1 MHELAKITGIRSDIE
16 GTEMKVFVPE
26 KNLFNTILDKR
37 IHDVELRLDDGR
49 TITNAQR
56 KKAYATIRDIAD
68 YTGYLPEQMKEIMK
82 YEYIIRTGNDYFSL
96 GTCTVDTAREFI
108 SMLLEFCLEQGIPL
122 SDLAINRTDD
132 IGRYLY
138 YCIKNRVC
146 AICGRKGEIHHVDK
160 IGMGNDRRTVDDS
173 DYRKICLCRSHHTED
188 HAIGEKAFK
197 EKYKVY
203 GIIVK
208 EQENGLEE
216 LQQTQQVQQSQND
229 S

>member
-26 KNLFNTILDKR
+26 KNLLNTILDKR

-56 KKAYATIRDIAD
+56 KKTYATIRDIAD

-132 IGRYLY
+132 IGI
-138 YCIKNRVC
+138 CIIASRIVY
-146 AICGRKGEIHHVDK
+146 A
-160 IGMGNDRRTVDDS
+160 
-173 DYRKICLCRSHHTED
+173 RSV
-188 HAIGEKAFK
+188 AAK
-197 EKYKVY
+197 EKSITLTRSAWEMIA
-203 GIIVK
+203 GP
-208 EQENGLEE
+208 
-216 LQQTQQVQQSQND
+216 
-229 S
+229 

>member
-1 MHELAKITGIRSDIE
+1 MHELAKITGIRSDIK

-26 KNLFNTILDKR
+26 KNLFNTILDKQIR
-37 IHDVELRLDDGR
+37 DVELRLDDGR

-56 KKAYATIRDIAD
+56 KKAYATIRDISD
-68 YTGYLPEQMKEIMK
+68 YTGYLPEQMKELMK

-122 SDLAINRTDD
+122 SDLAINRADD

-160 IGMGNDRRTVDDS
+160 IGMGNDRRSIDDS
-173 DYRKICLCRSHHTED
+173 DCRKICLCRTHHTED
-188 HAIGEKAFK
+188 HTIGEKVFQ

>member
-1 MHELAKITGIRSDIE
+1 
-16 GTEMKVFVPE
+16 
-26 KNLFNTILDKR
+26 
-37 IHDVELRLDDGR
+37 
-49 TITNAQR
+49 
-56 KKAYATIRDIAD
+56 
-68 YTGYLPEQMKEIMK
+68 
-82 YEYIIRTGNDYFSL
+82 
-96 GTCTVDTAREFI
+96 
-108 SMLLEFCLEQGIPL
+108 MLLEFCLEQGIPL

-132 IGRYLY
+132 IGRYLH

-173 DYRKICLCRSHHTED
+173 NYRKICLCRTHHTED
-188 HAIGEKAFK
+188 HTIGEKAFQK
-197 EKYKVY
+197 KYKVY